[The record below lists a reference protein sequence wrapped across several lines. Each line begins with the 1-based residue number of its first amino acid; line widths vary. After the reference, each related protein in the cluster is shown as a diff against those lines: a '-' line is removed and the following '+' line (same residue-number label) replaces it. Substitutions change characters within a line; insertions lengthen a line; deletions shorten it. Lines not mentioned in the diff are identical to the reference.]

1 MKEIRTKLI
10 ILFLFLI
17 LSVVVVNTMT
27 IVGEVLLTYLIVIF
41 GIYISMAYMIITFI
55 LHKNKMPT
63 ESWIL
68 FSVVAIFL
76 AASSFF
82 GRFMNNL
89 LVAEQFLAL
98 SMILLFVA
106 ALIKFWGVMALTEK
120 KKKIIKQKNK
130 RKRK

>member
-10 ILFLFLI
+10 LLFLFVV
-17 LSVVVVNTMT
+17 LSIVVVNAMST
-27 IVGEVLLTYLIVIF
+27 IGTILLTYIIVIS
-41 GIYISMAYMIITFI
+41 GLYISMAYMIITFI
-55 LHKNKMPT
+55 LHKNNLPT

-98 SMILLFVA
+98 SMVLLFVA
-106 ALIKFWGVMALTEK
+106 ALIKFWGTMALTEK
-120 KKKIIKQKNK
+120 NKTKKRPK